1 MRSMACHTALFLHWR
16 VLKDKR
22 SGCIDVA
29 FRAYQGLPRGCLQV
43 VRQKGPMRIVAIR
56 TRHKTFVYP
65 VMLRF
70 GEIRRDVSMA
80 AVTQRRLSRHQ
91 QIMLDFRRVN
101 GVTGCASHAI
111 GQMWRSHEIL
121 MTFVLLVARQAPLA
135 RLLCIEGRESDDF
148 CGIAS

>member
-1 MRSMACHTALFLHWR
+1 
-16 VLKDKR
+16 
-22 SGCIDVA
+22 
-29 FRAYQGLPRGCLQV
+29 
-43 VRQKGPMRIVAIR
+43 MRIVAIR

-91 QIMLDFRRVN
+91 QTMPDFRRVN
-101 GVTGCASHAI
+101 GVTGRASYAI
-111 GQMWRSHEIL
+111 GQMWRSHEVL

-135 RLLCIEGRESDDF
+135 RLLGIEGCESDDF